1 MTFLYSGRLEIASNL
16 REILQQ
22 LFSDV
27 FRIDA
32 DLRMPDLNSPRKKSP
47 SQNPDI
53 PTPDNIFPANY
64 SHPVYDHADQQD
76 VAGNEAAEFVDLT
89 DVDESAVLGENAL
102 GFNFLVVT

>member
-64 SHPVYDHADQQD
+64 SADQQD

-89 DVDESAVLGENAL
+89 DVDESAVLGENGL